1 MLRASNAFWAI
12 LGSQLS
18 RPRFRFYEA
27 PPPPPTPRNS
37 FGGASQRQNKLLFWH
52 DKASQKYTQKPRERI
67 VQQQRELMRCQART
81 RSWLVPQWHD
91 VVYCSLRRECSFI
104 KHNEDVFVAM
114 ASERAKLNLWTDIRL
129 SWTEKELR
137 LKCVRIPTIF
147 FFWLGMPISV
157 QSKPSWPRIEIDSEL
172 YLFPSR
178 NHLPSNWLT
187 ISSRT
192 ARWRCVPAS
201 STREESKSF
210 RGGICLIA
218 QVTTSTCGVVEGD

>member
-18 RPRFRFYEA
+18 RPRFRFYERH
-27 PPPPPTPRNS
+27 PLRPFHQTLSVEHLRGRTNYCFDTTKHRKS
-37 FGGASQRQNKLLFWH
+37 
-52 DKASQKYTQKPRERI
+52 TQKPRERI

-147 FFWLGMPISV
+147 FFWLRMPFSV

-178 NHLPSNWLT
+178 
-187 ISSRT
+187 SR
-192 ARWRCVPAS
+192 
-201 STREESKSF
+201 SKSF
-210 RGGICLIA
+210 TVELI
-218 QVTTSTCGVVEGD
+218 DD